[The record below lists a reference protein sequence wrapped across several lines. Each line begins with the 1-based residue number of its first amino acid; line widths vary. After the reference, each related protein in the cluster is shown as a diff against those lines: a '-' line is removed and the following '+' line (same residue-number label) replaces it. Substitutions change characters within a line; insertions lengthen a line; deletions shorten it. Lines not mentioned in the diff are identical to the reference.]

1 MKPLVDFDYSSLYP
15 GVVKKFKIT
24 NTVRLSKIRKILDK
38 IKHDTSTN

>member
-15 GVVKKFKIT
+15 GIVKKIKI
-24 NTVRLSKIRKILDK
+24 NAVRLLKIRKILDK